1 MERAKILVVDDES
14 RMRKLVKDFLTR
26 EGYTVLEARDGME
39 AMDLFYEDKEI
50 ALIILDVMMPKMD
63 GWQVCREVRETSK
76 VPIIMLTAR
85 SEERDELQG
94 FELGVD
100 EYISKPFSPKI
111 LVARVNAILRRTFG
125 TVGNDSL
132 EAGGI
137 TVDKSAHI
145 VKIDGTPVELSY
157 KEFELLTYF
166 IENQG
171 IALSREKILNNVWNY
186 DYFGDA
192 RTIDTHVKKL
202 RSKLGDKGE
211 YIKTIWGMGYKFEV
225 LSGQMT
231 AIFIGLLVF
240 ILMTVFIVNT
250 GFLGRYYMSHKQ
262 KDLIEMYE
270 AMSEAVNNGNLGN
283 EAVQKKL
290 VAELEKTNI
299 DVCAMDISD
308 DGKVVFTN
316 VKEEGF
322 LYKQMLRIFFLKDDD
337 QERILKHT
345 NDYVVRKIKDPQSGI
360 DYLEMWGYLSDN
372 VFVTMRSPLDSIRES
387 ANLANQFLIYLGIF
401 GLFFG
406 GILVWIFSRKITKPV
421 LELARLSEDMANLN
435 FDAKYTSGGKN
446 EIGVLGEN
454 FNKMSEQLEKTI
466 SELKTANNQLQHDIE
481 QKEKLE
487 DMRNEFLGNVS
498 HELKTPIA
506 LIQGY
511 AEGLKE
517 GINDDPESTEFY
529 CNVIIDEA
537 GKMNRM
543 VKNLLILNQLEF
555 GSDEVEFERFDIV
568 KLVKGVIASCDILI
582 QQAEANIDF
591 IAGES
596 AYVWADEFKTEQV
609 VRNYLTNAIHHAE
622 NEKRIEV
629 KIIRTEGKVR
639 VSVFNSGK
647 PIPEEDIPKLWD
659 KFYKVDKAHTR
670 EYGGNGIGLSI
681 VKAIMESFHQGYGVK
696 NYDNGVEFWFE
707 LDAKCGK
714 V

>member
-1 MERAKILVVDDES
+1 MKKAKKERK
-14 RMRKLVKDFLTR
+14 
-26 EGYTVLEARDGME
+26 YT
-39 AMDLFYEDKEI
+39 
-50 ALIILDVMMPKMD
+50 
-63 GWQVCREVRETSK
+63 
-76 VPIIMLTAR
+76 
-85 SEERDELQG
+85 
-94 FELGVD
+94 
-100 EYISKPFSPKI
+100 
-111 LVARVNAILRRTFG
+111 
-125 TVGNDSL
+125 
-132 EAGGI
+132 
-137 TVDKSAHI
+137 
-145 VKIDGTPVELSY
+145 
-157 KEFELLTYF
+157 
-166 IENQG
+166 
-171 IALSREKILNNVWNY
+171 
-186 DYFGDA
+186 
-192 RTIDTHVKKL
+192 
-202 RSKLGDKGE
+202 
-211 YIKTIWGMGYKFEV
+211 

-543 VKNLLILNQLEF
+543 
-555 GSDEVEFERFDIV
+555 ERFDIV